1 MRRVCLCTWSPCER
15 AYRISRD
22 YYAMPDSRAIPN
34 VCACY
39 ASAVMTTARAVDTY
53 STSRSYTCIL
63 CTVSASI
70 LQSFVFAIAAFTPPA
85 RPSLMRAA
93 AAERLAGA
101 PSGAA
106 PHRRVEGLV
115 EFCD

>member
-1 MRRVCLCTWSPCER
+1 MRKSV
-15 AYRISRD
+15 
-22 YYAMPDSRAIPN
+22 
-34 VCACY
+34 
-39 ASAVMTTARAVDTY
+39 ASY
-53 STSRSYTCIL
+53 STLYPP
-63 CTVSASI
+63 TVLASI
-70 LQSFVFAIAAFTPPA
+70 FRSFDFPIRTFTAPA
-85 RPSLMRAA
+85 RPLLTPAA

>member
-1 MRRVCLCTWSPCER
+1 ML
-15 AYRISRD
+15 
-22 YYAMPDSRAIPN
+22 
-34 VCACY
+34 
-39 ASAVMTTARAVDTY
+39 
-53 STSRSYTCIL
+53 
-63 CTVSASI
+63 ASI
-70 LQSFVFAIAAFTPPA
+70 LQSFDFAIAAFTPPA

>member
-1 MRRVCLCTWSPCER
+1 MEAKNMRTVAATILPSFDF
-15 AYRISRD
+15 AL
-22 YYAMPDSRAIPN
+22 
-34 VCACY
+34 
-39 ASAVMTTARAVDTY
+39 AV
-53 STSRSYTCIL
+53 
-63 CTVSASI
+63 
-70 LQSFVFAIAAFTPPA
+70 FTPPA